1 MINKQL
7 NKVDLDDLHNLV
19 QNVVLEGK
27 TIEYK
32 DQLPGNSDSDRK
44 EFLAD
49 VSSFANTSGGDLIF
63 GITTDQGVPKSLT
76 GVGIANIDAEKLKYE
91 EVVRNG
97 VEPRINFSI
106 HTVTIS
112 PQRIVFIFR
121 INKSWIG
128 PHRVIFKGHDKF
140 YARNSAG
147 KYPLDT
153 GELRTAFNLSE
164 TLVEKINKFKVDR
177 ISQLFA
183 DNTPIPFYEGGKI
196 VLHLI
201 PAESFNPEYKVDLS
215 IISNNF
221 TKLEPIYSSGWNH
234 RINLE
239 GILSYSGGRND
250 KSHSFVQL
258 YRNGIIEAV
267 EGLMLSPD
275 DGKKYIPSIAYERE
289 LLKSLAG
296 YLGVFKNLSI
306 SVPVVMF
313 LTFIGIKD
321 FEMAVDRSRFWGND
335 YYKIDRDILQLPD
348 AFIDSYDIEPKDIL
362 KPMFDLVWNACGYTH
377 DYNFDEQ
384 GNWIAK

>member
-7 NKVDLDDLHNLV
+7 NKIDLDDLNNLV
-19 QNVVLEGK
+19 QNAVTEGK

-32 DQLPGNSDSDRK
+32 DKLPGNSDFDRK

-49 VSSFANTSGGDLIF
+49 ISSFANTSGGDLIF
-63 GITTDQGVPKSLT
+63 GITTDQGVPKSLS
-76 GVGIANIDAEKLKYE
+76 GVIATNIDAEKLKYE
-91 EVVRNG
+91 EIIRNG
-97 VEPRINFSI
+97 LEPRISFFI
-106 HTVTIS
+106 HTVTVN
-112 PQRIVFIFR
+112 PQKIVFIFR

-147 KYPLDT
+147 KYSLDT
-153 GELRTAFNLSE
+153 NELRIFFNLSS
-164 TLVEKINKFKVDR
+164 TLIEKINRFKIDR
-177 ISQLFA
+177 ISQLVA

-196 VLHLI
+196 ILHLI
-201 PAESFNPEYKVDLS
+201 PLESFNPDYKLDLNT
-215 IISNNF
+215 INNNF
-221 TKLEPIYSSGWNH
+221 PNLEPIYSFGWSH
-234 RINLE
+234 RVNLE
-239 GILSYSGGRND
+239 GVLSYSGGRND
-250 KSHSFVQL
+250 KSHSYVQL

-275 DGKKYIPSIAYERE
+275 DEKKYIPSIAYERE

-296 YLGVFKNLSI
+296 YLAVLKDLNI
-306 SVPVVMF
+306 STPIVIF

-321 FEMAVDRSRFWGND
+321 FEMAVDTSRFWGND
-335 YYKIDRDILQLPD
+335 YYKIDRDILQLPE
-348 AFIDSYDIEPKDIL
+348 AFIESYDTEPKDIL
-362 KPMFDLVWNACGYTH
+362 RPMFDLVWNACGYTH

>member
-7 NKVDLDDLHNLV
+7 DKIDLDDLNNLV
-19 QNVVLEGK
+19 QNAVLEGK
-27 TIEYK
+27 TVEYK
-32 DQLPGNSDSDRK
+32 EQLPEGSDSDRK

-63 GITTDQGVPKSLT
+63 GITTDHGVPKILT
-76 GVGIANIDAEKLKYE
+76 GIEVTNIDAEKLKYE
-91 EVVRNG
+91 EIIRNG
-97 VEPRINFSI
+97 LEPRINFSI
-106 HTVTIS
+106 HTVEVS
-112 PQRIVFIFR
+112 PQRVIIIFR
-121 INKSWIG
+121 INRSWIG

-140 YARNSAG
+140 YSRNSAG
-147 KYPLDT
+147 KYSLDT
-153 GELRTAFNLSE
+153 SELRIAFNLSQ
-164 TLVEKINKFKVDR
+164 TLIEKITKFKADR
-177 ISQLFA
+177 IFQLCA
-183 DNTPIPFYEGGKI
+183 DNTPVPFYEGGKI

-201 PAESFNPEYKVDLS
+201 PVESFNPEYKVDLNT
-215 IISNNF
+215 ISDNF
-221 TKLEPIYSSGWNH
+221 AKLEPIYSSGWNH

-239 GILSYSGGRND
+239 GVLSYSGGRND
-250 KSHSFVQL
+250 KSHSYVQL

-275 DGKKYIPSIAYERE
+275 DGRKYIPSIAYERE

-296 YLGVFKNLSI
+296 YLGVLKDLSI
-306 SVPVVMF
+306 SPPILIF

-335 YYKIDRDILQLPD
+335 YYKIDRDILQLPEV
-348 AFIDSYDIEPKDIL
+348 FIESYNTEPQDIL
-362 KPMFDLVWNACGYTH
+362 RPLFDLIWNACGYTH

>member
-7 NKVDLDDLHNLV
+7 NKIDLDDLNSLI
-19 QNVVLEGK
+19 QNAVLEGK

-32 DQLPGNSDSDRK
+32 NQLPGNSDSDRK

-63 GITTDQGVPKSLT
+63 GITTDQGAPKNLS
-76 GVGIANIDAEKLKYE
+76 GVVVTNIDSEKLKYE
-91 EVVRNG
+91 EVIRNG
-97 VEPRINFSI
+97 LEPRISFSI
-106 HTVTIS
+106 HAVTVN

-147 KYPLDT
+147 KYSLDT
-153 GELRTAFNLSE
+153 NELRVAFNLSE
-164 TLVEKINKFKVDR
+164 TLIEKINKFKTDR

-201 PAESFNPEYKVDLS
+201 PIESFNPEYKIDLNT
-215 IISNNF
+215 ITNN
-221 TKLEPIYSSGWNH
+221 TARLEPIYSSGWSH
-234 RINLE
+234 RVNLE
-239 GILSYSGGRND
+239 GILSYSGGRD
-250 KSHSFVQL
+250 DRSHSYVQL

-267 EGLMLSPD
+267 EGLILSPD

-296 YLGVFKNLSI
+296 YLSVLKDLNI
-306 SVPVVMF
+306 SPPVVIF
-313 LTFIGIKD
+313 LTFMGIKD
-321 FEMAVDRSRFWGND
+321 FEMAVDRSRFWGNT
-335 YYKIDRDILQLPD
+335 YYKIDRDILQLPE
-348 AFIDSYDIEPKDIL
+348 AFIESYDAEPKDIL
-362 KPMFDLVWNACGYTH
+362 RPMFDLVWNACGYTH

-384 GNWIAK
+384 GNWVAK

>member
-1 MINKQL
+1 MINKLL
-7 NKVDLDDLHNLV
+7 NKIDLDDLNNLI
-19 QNVVLEGK
+19 QNAVLEGK

-32 DQLPGNSDSDRK
+32 EQMPNNSDSDRK

-63 GITTDQGVPKSLT
+63 GITTEQGVPKSLT
-76 GVGIANIDAEKLKYE
+76 GVEVTNIDAEKLRYE
-91 EVVRNG
+91 EIIRNG
-97 VEPRINFSI
+97 IEPRINFSI
-106 HTVTIS
+106 HTVTVN

-153 GELRTAFNLSE
+153 GELRIAFNLSE
-164 TLVEKINKFKVDR
+164 ALVEKINKFKADR

-196 VLHLI
+196 LLHLI
-201 PAESFNPEYKVDLS
+201 PTESFNPEYKVDLNT
-215 IISNNF
+215 ITNDF
-221 TKLEPIYSSGWNH
+221 AKLEPIYSSGWNH

-239 GILSYSGGRND
+239 GVLSYSGGRND
-250 KSHSFVQL
+250 KSHSYVQL

-296 YLGVFKNLSI
+296 YLGVLKGLNI
-306 SVPVVMF
+306 SPPVVIF
-313 LTFIGIKD
+313 LTFMGIKD
-321 FEMAVDRSRFWGND
+321 FEMAVDRSRFWGNN
-335 YYKIDRDILQLPD
+335 YYKIDRDILQLPE
-348 AFIDSYDIEPKDIL
+348 AFIESYDTEPKDIL
-362 KPMFDLVWNACGYTH
+362 RPMFDLVWNACGYTH
-377 DYNFDEQ
+377 DYNFDDQ

>member
-7 NKVDLDDLHNLV
+7 NKVDLDDLNNLI
-19 QNVVLEGK
+19 QNAVLEGK

-32 DQLPGNSDSDRK
+32 HQLPGDSDSDKK

-63 GITTDQGVPKSLT
+63 GMTTDQGVPKSAT
-76 GVGIANIDAEKLKYE
+76 GVGITNIDAEKLKYE
-91 EVVRNG
+91 EIIRNG
-97 VEPRINFSI
+97 LEPRINFSI
-106 HTVTIS
+106 HTVTVN

-153 GELRTAFNLSE
+153 NELKIAFNLSD
-164 TLVEKINKFKVDR
+164 TLIEKINKFKIDR
-177 ISQLFA
+177 ISQLSA
-183 DNTPIPFYEGGKI
+183 DNTPIPFYEEAKI
-196 VLHLI
+196 VLHLVPI
-201 PAESFNPEYKVDLS
+201 ESFSPDYKADINAIKS
-215 IISNNF
+215 DF

-234 RINLE
+234 RVNLE
-239 GILSYSGGRND
+239 GVLSYSGGRND
-250 KSHSFVQL
+250 KSHSYVQL

-267 EGLMLSPD
+267 DGLMLSPD
-275 DGKKYIPSIAYERE
+275 DEKKYIPSIAYEKE

-296 YLGVFKNLSI
+296 YLGVLKDLNI
-306 SVPVVMF
+306 ATPIVMF

-321 FEMAVDRSRFWGND
+321 YEMAVDRSRFWGSD
-335 YYKIDRDILQLPD
+335 HYKIDRDILQLPEV
-348 AFIDSYDIEPKDIL
+348 FIESYDIEVKDIL
-362 KPMFDLVWNACGYTH
+362 RPLFDLVWNACGYERS
-377 DYNFDEQ
+377 YNFDEQ
-384 GNWIAK
+384 GNWVAK

>member
-7 NKVDLDDLHNLV
+7 NKVDLDDLNNLI
-19 QNVVLEGK
+19 QNAVLEGK

-32 DQLPGNSDSDRK
+32 HQLPGDSDSDKK

-63 GITTDQGVPKSLT
+63 GMTTDQGVPKSAT
-76 GVGIANIDAEKLKYE
+76 GVGITNIDAEKLKYE
-91 EVVRNG
+91 EIIRNG
-97 VEPRINFSI
+97 LEPRINFSI
-106 HTVTIS
+106 HTVTVN

-153 GELRTAFNLSE
+153 NELKIAFNLSD
-164 TLVEKINKFKVDR
+164 TLIEKINKFKIDR
-177 ISQLFA
+177 ISQLSA
-183 DNTPIPFYEGGKI
+183 DNTPIPFYEEAKI
-196 VLHLI
+196 VLHLVPI
-201 PAESFNPEYKVDLS
+201 ESFSPDYKADINAIKS
-215 IISNNF
+215 DF

-234 RINLE
+234 RVNLE
-239 GILSYSGGRND
+239 GVLSYSGGRND
-250 KSHSFVQL
+250 KSHSYVQL

-267 EGLMLSPD
+267 DGLMLSPD
-275 DGKKYIPSIAYERE
+275 DEKKYIPSIAYEKE

-296 YLGVFKNLSI
+296 YLGVLKDLNI
-306 SVPVVMF
+306 ATPIVMF

-321 FEMAVDRSRFWGND
+321 YEMAVDRSRFWGSD
-335 YYKIDRDILQLPD
+335 HYKIDRDILQLPEV
-348 AFIDSYDIEPKDIL
+348 FIESYDFEVKDIL
-362 KPMFDLVWNACGYTH
+362 RPLFDLVWNACGYERS
-377 DYNFDEQ
+377 YNFDEQ
-384 GNWIAK
+384 GNWVAK